1 MRNRQIKQHLSNYVR
16 HFDTIEILTVAAGV
30 LVVPRSAMR
39 FLKMQLL

>member
-30 LVVPRSAMR
+30 LVVVAVATA
-39 FLKMQLL
+39 F